1 MDIPY
6 LSAEFDLSYLFS
18 FPHSFPSLRWTFIHT
33 LERQFTTFFISTIA
47 CFCCR
52 MLCVNIY
59 SFCVAIL
66 NTWQFVL
73 CCFFAFCFGVNCL
86 WLPAL
91 LGLMLMGSRLAPDF
105 SRIVCYSTTCDWQT
119 VWLGWWLYLN
129 CLTNVAILFLTR

>member
-6 LSAEFDLSYLFS
+6 LSADFDLSYLFS

-73 CCFFAFCFGVNCL
+73 CCFFAFLFRRQLPVIACLIRVN
-86 WLPAL
+86 AN
-91 LGLMLMGSRLAPDF
+91 GQQIGSRFL
-105 SRIVCYSTTCDWQT
+105 SNR
-119 VWLGWWLYLN
+119 LLLYDMW
-129 CLTNVAILFLTR
+129 LTNSVDRMMIISKLSD